1 MICDWLQFTIKGFD
15 FSNVNYSQVADF
27 VLGYLPSSL
36 SDFIISNNPT
46 DLQYPFFSIEG
57 SVNLYSKSFSYING
71 VRVCFDGISDN
82 MGVNV
87 IISGSVLRNCQITND
102 DIIRWWHLF
111 KSSNNISLSRVD
123 IAFDT
128 TEIDFD
134 VFLQSFFCKNYISKT
149 RNNSV
154 CLNSDNR
161 GTIYFGS
168 RGSRCHIRI
177 YDKRVEQISKARS
190 DSDRA
195 DLLLTL
201 PKIWSRVEFQFRHE
215 LCSFVLDKFCD
226 NNFSDYANGF
236 LRFIESSDVKNL
248 SRDSVICKWWSDIL
262 GSEDIEVLYYRKE
275 SNFNYEAFVKNVV
288 PQIKALISEAPEIYN
303 QAISEGSLSSRT
315 LDNLKKDK
323 ILGYIP
329 I

>member
-1 MICDWLQFTIKGFD
+1 MLCDWLQFTVKGYETN
-15 FSNVNYSQVADF
+15 NVNYSEIAGL
-27 VLGYLPSSL
+27 VLCYLPTTL
-36 SDFIISNNPT
+36 SDFIINNKP
-46 DLQYPFFSIEG
+46 DGLQHPYFNIEG
-57 SVNLYSKSFSYING
+57 AVNLYSKSFTYVNG
-71 VRVCFDGISDN
+71 IRVCFDGISDN
-82 MGVNV
+82 MGINV
-87 IISGSVLRNCQITND
+87 IISGSVLRNCQITNN
-102 DIIRWWHLF
+102 DIREWWYNFRDSKLV
-111 KSSNNISLSRVD
+111 SLSRLD

-134 VFLQSFFCKNYISKT
+134 VFLKSYFCKNFISKT

-177 YDKRVEQISKARS
+177 YDKRVEQLSKARS

-201 PKIWSRVEFQFRHE
+201 PPIWSRVEFQFRHE
-215 LCSFVLDKFCD
+215 LCSFVLEKFCD
-226 NNFSDYANGF
+226 NNFADYANGF

-275 SNFNYEAFVKNVV
+275 SNFNYEAFVNNVV
-288 PQIKALISEAPEIYN
+288 PQIKALISEAPEVYN
-303 QAISEGSLSSRT
+303 QAMSEGGISSRT
-315 LDNLKKDK
+315 MVNLQKDK
-323 ILGYIP
+323 ILGYI
-329 I
+329 